1 MKTLE
6 LLGVACV
13 FGIAVTACSS
23 SSAPTGVTPG
33 AANQTHGGMR
43 DAGPNGFVYVACT
56 QVGEIAIES
65 GYGYFGK
72 ITDGINEPEGLATDK
87 NGNLYVA
94 NQRGKTITV
103 YPPGATS
110 PSLTLTES
118 DKPGDVVV
126 GGNGYVYAGDLD
138 GGVDV
143 YPPGGTSPVRR
154 LTNSALSRIVSG
166 VGVDASNNVYA
177 TGLSTGSFGRA
188 RPAVVKFANGS
199 GSGTNLGLSGL
210 KYPDGVIVDKN
221 NNLVVT
227 NRRGRQGE
235 ILIYPPGQTSP
246 SGTIGTYV
254 GPPVHSALNKAENRI
269 YVPETDEYVYIF
281 DYPSGKFTGH
291 TYTAG
296 GTTLGVAS
304 TL

>member
-110 PSLTLTES
+110 P
-118 DKPGDVVV
+118 
-126 GGNGYVYAGDLD
+126 
-138 GGVDV
+138 
-143 YPPGGTSPVRR
+143 R
-154 LTNSALSRIVSG
+154 
-166 VGVDASNNVYA
+166 
-177 TGLSTGSFGRA
+177 
-188 RPAVVKFANGS
+188 
-199 GSGTNLGLSGL
+199 
-210 KYPDGVIVDKN
+210 
-221 NNLVVT
+221 
-227 NRRGRQGE
+227 
-235 ILIYPPGQTSP
+235 
-246 SGTIGTYV
+246 
-254 GPPVHSALNKAENRI
+254 
-269 YVPETDEYVYIF
+269 
-281 DYPSGKFTGH
+281 
-291 TYTAG
+291 
-296 GTTLGVAS
+296 
-304 TL
+304 